1 MDIFDSCHKINDLI
15 SSNQDNVAR
24 DELIK
29 LLDHH
34 ERHGLPYS
42 PVVNNLVRQVGL
54 YPYLQVETSAWQDR
68 FVYESFKIDVG
79 TDAPLT
85 LHREQSSVL
94 KKLLEGRSLAVSAPT
109 SFGKSFIIDAFI
121 SIRKPKNIVI
131 IVPTIALTDET
142 RRRLQ
147 KKFSNEYKII
157 TTSDVSVAE
166 KNIFIFPQE
175 RSSHYLDK
183 IDELD
188 ILVVDEFYKA
198 SEKFDKERAA
208 SLIKAIIKLGSKAK
222 QKYFL
227 APNISAINKNILTK
241 DMEFLRVDF
250 NTVYLEKHDLYKTI
264 DGNEDLKSDYL
275 LKILHEAKGKTLI
288 YAGTYSNIDKVA
300 NLLIDDNEPVVSD
313 KLRAF
318 ERWLTINY
326 DRNWHLTNLVK
337 RGCGIHNGQMHR
349 SLSQIQVKLFEE
361 DDGLKNIVSTSSIIE
376 GVNTSAENVIIW
388 RNRNGTS
395 RLNDFTYKNIIG
407 RSGRMFKHFIG
418 KVYIL
423 EEPPISSDVQ
433 LDLSLP
439 DSLLGGV
446 DDEYLRDG
454 LTQEQIAKIIS
465 FNEEMSDI
473 LGADTFSSMKR
484 DNVFESSNS
493 YLIRDIARDI
503 SGNPEEWNGLG
514 YLNSSIVSDWDRFL
528 FKAINFHPGGWGIEY
543 GKFVEFIKVL
553 SGNWSKTIPMLLRE
567 LDQYDIGVDE
577 FFKLERN
584 VTFKLA
590 ATLSDINIIQ
600 KKALDKPTDIS
611 PFISKLSHAFLPP
624 LVYQLEEYGLPRML
638 TKKIHFLGI
647 IDFEDETL
655 ELHDV
660 IERLKLRPIQD
671 AIMSVPIFSE
681 FDRYIIS
688 YFYEGV

>member
-1 MDIFDSCHKINDLI
+1 M
-15 SSNQDNVAR
+15 
-24 DELIK
+24 
-29 LLDHH
+29 
-34 ERHGLPYS
+34 
-42 PVVNNLVRQVGL
+42 
-54 YPYLQVETSAWQDR
+54 
-68 FVYESFKIDVG
+68 
-79 TDAPLT
+79 
-85 LHREQSSVL
+85 
-94 KKLLEGRSLAVSAPT
+94 
-109 SFGKSFIIDAFI
+109 
-121 SIRKPKNIVI
+121 
-131 IVPTIALTDET
+131 
-142 RRRLQ
+142 
-147 KKFSNEYKII
+147 
-157 TTSDVSVAE
+157 
-166 KNIFIFPQE
+166 
-175 RSSHYLDK
+175 
-183 IDELD
+183 
-188 ILVVDEFYKA
+188 DEFYKA

-250 NTVYLEKHDLYKTI
+250 NTIYLDKHELYKTI

-275 LKILHEAKGKTLI
+275 LKILNEAKGKTLI

-361 DDGLKNIVSTSSIIE
+361 EDGLKNIVSTSSIIE

-423 EEPPISSDVQ
+423 EEPPIASDVQ

-473 LGADTFSSMKR
+473 LGADTFASMKR

-514 YLNSSIVSDWDRFL
+514 YLNSNIESDWDRFL

-543 GKFVEFIKVL
+543 GKFVEFIKIL
-553 SGNWSKTIPMLLRE
+553 SGNWSKSIPMLLRE
-567 LDQYDIGVDE
+567 LDQYDIGVDD

-590 ATLSDINIIQ
+590 ATLNDINIIQ

-611 PFISKLSHAFLPP
+611 PFISKLSHSFLPP
-624 LVYQLEEYGLPRML
+624 LVYQLEEYGLPRMVS
-638 TKKIHFLGI
+638 KKIHFLGI

-660 IERLKLRPIQD
+660 IERLKLRPIKD
-671 AIMSVPIFSE
+671 AIMSAPIFSE